1 MRFESQ
7 EETTKHLEDLKE
19 SGEKQVNRLKE
30 DKSKLQ
36 KEFEEMKYSGEAR
49 LSRYVFETL
58 DFAGFELLCRTRT
71 HPRDTPAICDKGL
84 WDMGA
89 AALLLFPSTVRQ
101 LRDKRV

>member
-1 MRFESQ
+1 MPPPTKQEVVMRFESQ

-58 DFAGFELLCRTRT
+58 DFAGFELLSWRGTVML
-71 HPRDTPAICDKGL
+71 L
-84 WDMGA
+84 WLGH
-89 AALLLFPSTVRQ
+89 L
-101 LRDKRV
+101 

>member
-30 DKSKLQ
+30 DKTKLQ

-49 LSRYVFETL
+49 ISRFVSPY
-58 DFAGFELLCRTRT
+58 
-71 HPRDTPAICDKGL
+71 
-84 WDMGA
+84 
-89 AALLLFPSTVRQ
+89 
-101 LRDKRV
+101 